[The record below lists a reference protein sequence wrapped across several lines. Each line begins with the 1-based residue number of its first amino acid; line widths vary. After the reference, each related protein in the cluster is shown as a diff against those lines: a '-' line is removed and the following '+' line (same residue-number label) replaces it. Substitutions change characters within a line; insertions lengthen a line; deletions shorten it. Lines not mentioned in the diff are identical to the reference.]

1 MSHDQMVL
9 LRDGL
14 TDCKALD
21 LNPNFLYVTGTVVC
35 LLNVSKLCHLKNTIS
50 QTKSYLLFCPP
61 ISTSRQ
67 QEDVAKDV

>member
-21 LNPNFLYVTGTVVC
+21 LNPNFLYVTGGSLFAQC
-35 LLNVSKLCHLKNTIS
+35 LKTLSFEEYHFSN
-50 QTKSYLLFCPP
+50 
-61 ISTSRQ
+61 
-67 QEDVAKDV
+67 

>member
-21 LNPNFLYVTGTVVC
+21 LNPNFSVC
-35 LLNVSKLCHLKNTIS
+35 YGYCSLFTQCLKTLSFEEYHFSN
-50 QTKSYLLFCPP
+50 
-61 ISTSRQ
+61 
-67 QEDVAKDV
+67 